1 MGLRLTSETSAIEIV
16 DAFLAT
22 DPDGTETANIARLP

>member
-1 MGLRLTSETSAIEIV
+1 MGLRLTSEAAAIEMV
-16 DAFLAT
+16 DAFLTT